1 MKSVKEL
8 STETKIHDILVKHP
22 ICLSLVD
29 YLFGDDELQEMQ
41 DNGEQEYRGRLLMSI
56 LMILCGIF
64 GILSVLIAFE
74 KIKCRGLWL
83 FVLAAVLLSA
93 GSVLCSLLLGRGL
106 LYTAVFVVFFG
117 LILLPLTTTGHKKVK
132 QS

>member
-1 MKSVKEL
+1 
-8 STETKIHDILVKHP
+8 
-22 ICLSLVD
+22 
-29 YLFGDDELQEMQ
+29 MQ
-41 DNGEQEYRGRLLMSI
+41 DNEEQEYRGRLLMSM
-56 LMILCGIF
+56 LMILCGVF